1 MSSSSLSETTPPPAE
16 PAPLPPRPR
25 APMAL
30 VVLATLAVGY
40 TLWAA
45 QSVIL
50 PVLLAMFFALVGNP
64 IIRLLQKLHL
74 PRMLAA
80 LLVVAGGLA
89 ASGALAVQLAGPAT
103 EWVQQAPQQM
113 RQISRQV
120 QALVKPMQQANQAA
134 ESFAR
139 AAGGEGN
146 RKVQV
151 VRTQLDDPYKALVRT
166 PKLAASVL
174 AVVLLTLFFMIY
186 GDSLQRNVIAL
197 IPNRQ
202 QKRFTSEILR
212 SMEREISR
220 YVLTIT
226 VINTLLG
233 LVLVGVLLLLG
244 IDLPDALLWGTVAA
258 LLNFA
263 PYVGPL
269 IGIMLMLLVGF
280 VEFRDPLTATL
291 PALCYLA
298 LHTLEGQL
306 ITPIV
311 LGRSMAIS
319 PLMLILALMLFGWL
333 WGMVGLLLA
342 VPLLVCVK
350 LVLTRLDGMH
360 GWAKLLE

>member
-1 MSSSSLSETTPPPAE
+1 MSSPLPEIPPSTSEAT
-16 PAPLPPRPR
+16 PLPPRPR

-64 IIRLLQKLHL
+64 IIRVLQKLHL
-74 PRMLAA
+74 PRLLAA
-80 LLVVAGGLA
+80 LLVVLGGLS
-89 ASGALAVQLAGPAT
+89 ASGVLAVQLAGPAT

-120 QALVKPMQQANQAA
+120 QALVKPMQQANLAA

-202 QKRFTSEILR
+202 QKRFTTEILR

-226 VINTLLG
+226 VINTALG

-269 IGIMLMLLVGF
+269 IGILLMLLVGF

-342 VPLLVCVK
+342 VPLLVCIK
-350 LVLTRLDGMH
+350 LVLSRLDGMH

>member
-1 MSSSSLSETTPPPAE
+1 MSESLPEVAAPEDPPA
-16 PAPLPPRPR
+16 PAPRPR
-25 APMAL
+25 SPTAL

-64 IIRLLQKLHL
+64 IIRGLQRLHVPRFLGAVLVLL
-74 PRMLAA
+74 
-80 LLVVAGGLA
+80 GGLA
-89 ASGALAVQLAGPAT
+89 GSGALAVQLAGPASD
-103 EWVQQAPQQM
+103 WVQEAPQQM

-120 QALVKPMQQANQAA
+120 QALVKPVQQANQAA

-139 AAGGEGN
+139 AAAGEGS

-151 VRTQLDDPYKALVRT
+151 IRTQLDDPYKALVRT
-166 PKLAASVL
+166 PKLAASAL

-186 GDSLQRNVIAL
+186 GDSLQRHVLAL
-197 IPNRQ
+197 LPTRQ
-202 QKRFTSEILR
+202 QKRFTADILR
-212 SMEREISR
+212 SIEREISR
-220 YVLTIT
+220 YVLTIS
-226 VINTLLG
+226 VINVVLG
-233 LVLVGVLLLLG
+233 LALAGALMLLG
-244 IDLPDALLWGTVAA
+244 IALPEALLWGTVAA

-269 IGIMLMLLVGF
+269 LGIALMLLMGF
-280 VEFRDPLTATL
+280 VQFRDPLTAFL

-306 ITPIV
+306 VTPVV

-350 LVLTRLDGMH
+350 LVLTRLDGMQ
-360 GWAKLLE
+360 GWARLLE

>member
-1 MSSSSLSETTPPPAE
+1 MSEPLPATASAPGE

-25 APMAL
+25 ASMAL

-74 PRMLAA
+74 PRFLAA
-80 LLVVAGGLA
+80 LLVLAGGLA

-103 EWVQQAPQQM
+103 EWAQQAPQQM

-120 QALVKPMQQANQAA
+120 QALVKPVQQANQAA

-151 VRTQLDDPYKALVRT
+151 IRTQLDDPYGALVRT
-166 PKLAASVL
+166 PKLAASAL

-186 GDSLQRNVIAL
+186 GENLQRHVIAL
-197 IPNRQ
+197 MPNRQ
-202 QKRFTSEILR
+202 QKRFTTEILR

-226 VINTLLG
+226 IINTLLG
-233 LVLVGVLLLLG
+233 LVLAGVLVLLG
-244 IDLPDALLWGTVAA
+244 LDLPDALLWGTVAA

-269 IGIMLMLLVGF
+269 IGIVLMLLVGF
-280 VEFRDPLTATL
+280 VEFRDPLTASL
-291 PALCYLA
+291 PALCYLT

-333 WGMVGLLLA
+333 WGIVGLLLA

-350 LVLTRLDGMH
+350 LVLSRLDGMQ
-360 GWAKLLE
+360 GWARLLE

>member
-1 MSSSSLSETTPPPAE
+1 MSMPLPETTPQQPAE
-16 PAPLPPRPR
+16 PAPPRPR
-25 APMAL
+25 SPMAL

-64 IIRLLQKLHL
+64 IIRLLQKLYL
-74 PRMLAA
+74 PRFLAA
-80 LLVVAGGLA
+80 LLVVLGGLA
-89 ASGALAVQLAGPAT
+89 GSAALAVQLAGPAT
-103 EWVQQAPQQM
+103 EWAQQAPQQM

-120 QALVKPMQQANQAA
+120 QALIKPVQQANQAA
-134 ESFAR
+134 ENFAR
-139 AAGGEGN
+139 AAGGEAN
-146 RKVQV
+146 LKVQV
-151 VRTQLDDPYKALVRT
+151 VRTQLDDPYKVLVRT

-186 GDSLQRNVIAL
+186 GESLQRNVIAL
-197 IPNRQ
+197 LPNRQ
-202 QKRFTSEILR
+202 QKRFTTEILR

-220 YVLTIT
+220 YVLTIS

-233 LVLVGVLLLLG
+233 LVLAGVLVLLG

-269 IGIMLMLLVGF
+269 IGIVLMLLVGF
-280 VEFRDPLTATL
+280 VEFRDPLAAAL

-298 LHTLEGQL
+298 LHTVEGQL

-360 GWAKLLE
+360 GWAKLLG